1 MSTCGRCRPELAA
14 DSPSRFR
21 QSQQILK
28 LHHGRRHTTP
38 EGELQVACAELSSL
52 PSGRHY
58 ISRSMLLEQSPA
70 ATWQPPHTW
79 RNSDASDDSFSRAS
93 HNFPFPQALGATF
106 FPAFSTVRFLGH
118 FLDSLP
124 DRSLADMAPSSH
136 VVIASVT
143 VCAVV
148 AIGVCYLCMRKKRRD
163 GDGYDGPGQPSA
175 GTAAAGGAA
184 AAANGESR
192 VPLLFSQDW
201 GDESEDIE
209 QQSFPPSQPSASA
222 DQQAAAEAEAAEAAR
237 AARQKQW
244 EEERRQAEAE
254 AAEEAAAAAAAAN
267 KRARK
272 EGGGRQG
279 RVKFGESTVREYDAG
294 EGMDGEESA
303 EAAAASAA
311 AAPAA
316 AVPDA
321 AAAAKKK
328 AARRE
333 GGSGAG
339 RMEPRWC
346 WIGGDQSVAWA
357 SSGQQ
362 TGAHER
368 MRSFTAGATLVLEVI
383 SGPPSGGKLVLK
395 NEKLG
400 LGSLGARATLVLEVI
415 SGPASGGKL
424 VLKHEHLEWSH
435 GRPPATI
442 GRSRCSLQVL
452 TSTPFEISI
461 PTPPSST
468 LFSHSGATLVLEVIS
483 GPASGGKLVLK
494 NEKLEPWPSATI
506 GRVKANDLQ
515 LNDGEVSSKH
525 AYVTWN
531 ALSGRWEVVDR
542 GSLNGMLL
550 NDEAINAEADEDGER
565 TEGRDLSGRWE
576 VVDRGSLNGTLL
588 NDEAINAEADE
599 DGERTEGRPCQL
611 ADGDVITCG
620 SQSRILTPAT
630 GRCPGTPC
638 DIAIAA
644 DPMRARK
651 GGKPLPSRA
660 PNTMPSRILSALLF
674 LPADPMRARKGGKP
688 LPMEDVPL
696 CEWPLRGL
704 QDCGAATAASSKGGK
719 PRPMEDVPLCEW
731 PLRGL
736 QDMGICCVFDGH
748 AGRQCAD
755 NVKRI
760 FPEKLS
766 QELLKGGKH
775 VVVRMSCPRAPQGG
789 KHVVVRMSCNATDVL
804 RAAFKAT
811 EEELNNEDEGCT
823 ATVLLVWRAFQPPH
837 RVWVQAGNLGDSHC
851 VLGLGSASE
860 EGVVQMTEDHRLTGP
875 VEKGR
880 LASIGKPM
888 RDGDTRLCAVE
899 KGRLAS
905 IGKPM
910 RDGDTRLC
918 GAIKGQC
925 EGLKGVWRRGAVGL
939 WGPPLAHTL
948 HSHRFP
954 AHLPLLFP
962 NAGMNI
968 ARVFGDKFLKQQD
981 VGLSSDP
988 FIHAPLQLPVP
999 EEGGTSKPVIA
1010 VIASAGGGAG
1020 GGGFDGD
1027 SRSDPRIGSSSRV
1040 VSAREVSR
1048 GADAEG
1054 GISDRD
1060 SAELKLRGSSVEV
1073 DEDEE
1078 KDDADEGTNELPA
1091 HALANADAISADV
1104 AELTSALEEEESGL
1118 GLHPELDVEGLE
1130 HIIDMGRRLE
1140 GMPRRV
1146 QRFMFEKM
1154 LKVKPGRPPSM
1165 QRLKRVRVYIEYAF
1179 PSKPVPPRFSPSLL
1193 PTASPLR
1200 FSPPLLPSASPLR
1213 FSPPLLP
1220 SASPLRFSPPL
1231 LPSASPLRFSPP
1243 LLPSASPLRFSPP
1256 LLPSAS
1262 PLRFSPPLLPSLPR
1276 YSFERQHS

>member
-1 MSTCGRCRPELAA
+1 MADAHSLGDKDQSVVSLAVGLLAPAAPPTVPPPAGAAGEGGAAGAGSATPAAPFLSCSGHFSQLRHQARARTRVFNSKSGDFSGSHGDGAMAMASKQGLAVGLQGVENGAHVDRGNVVLCTALTASGGSSISISSSSIEPPRDLRRSFPGALPRAAATPADDGTRSAVDALGKSEASGGSEADGNGKVEDLGVTGRSVAAVAAMAIAPEANSSHPGNIHSTARCGIFRPEFTSSL
-14 DSPSRFR
+14 SSRFENLR
-21 QSQQILK
+21 EPASRSLNRIMASGSQLLK
-28 LHHGRRHTTP
+28 ELNLKVQ
-38 EGELQVACAELSSL
+38 ELQVACAELSSL
-52 PSGRHY
+52 PSGRY
-58 ISRSMLLEQSPA
+58 AQGKEARGALKISPA
-70 ATWQPPHTW
+70 ATWQPPHPW
-79 RNSDASDDSFSRAS
+79 RNSDAADSSFSRAN

-106 FPAFSTVRFLGH
+106 FPAFSTVRFLEH
-118 FLDSLP
+118 FLDSHP
-124 DRSLADMAPSSH
+124 DRPLAGMAPSSH

-163 GDGYDGPGQPSA
+163 GDGYDGPSQSSSA
-175 GTAAAGGAA
+175 TGAAGGAA
-184 AAANGESR
+184 AGNGETR

-201 GDESEDIE
+201 GDENEDIE

-254 AAEEAAAAAAAAN
+254 AAEEVAAAAAAAN

-294 EGMDGEESA
+294 EGADGEGDA

-311 AAPAA
+311 AVAAA

-333 GGSGAG
+333 G
-339 RMEPRWC
+339 
-346 WIGGDQSVAWA
+346 
-357 SSGQQ
+357 
-362 TGAHER
+362 
-368 MRSFTAGATLVLEVI
+368 
-383 SGPPSGGKLVLK
+383 
-395 NEKLG
+395 
-400 LGSLGARATLVLEVI
+400 ATLVLEVI
-415 SGPASGGKL
+415 SGPASG
-424 VLKHEHLEWSH
+424 
-435 GRPPATI
+435 
-442 GRSRCSLQVL
+442 SR
-452 TSTPFEISI
+452 
-461 PTPPSST
+461 
-468 LFSHSGATLVLEVIS
+468 
-483 GPASGGKLVLK
+483 LVLK

-542 GSLNGMLL
+542 GSLNG
-550 NDEAINAEADEDGER
+550 
-565 TEGRDLSGRWE
+565 
-576 VVDRGSLNGTLL
+576 TLL
-588 NDEAINAEADE
+588 NDEAINAEADDE
-599 DGERTEGRPCQL
+599 GERTEGRPCQL

-620 SQSRILTPAT
+620 SQSRILVRLLADTSKVERP
-630 GRCPGTPC
+630 CPDAPC

-651 GGKPLPSRA
+651 GGKPL
-660 PNTMPSRILSALLF
+660 
-674 LPADPMRARKGGKP
+674 
-688 LPMEDVPL
+688 
-696 CEWPLRGL
+696 
-704 QDCGAATAASSKGGK
+704 
-719 PRPMEDVPLCEW
+719 PMEDVPLCEW

-775 VVVRMSCPRAPQGG
+775 VVVRMSC
-789 KHVVVRMSCNATDVL
+789 NATDVL

-837 RVWVQAGNLGDSHC
+837 RVWVQAANLGDSHC

-888 RDGDTRLCAVE
+888 RDGDTRLC
-899 KGRLAS
+899 
-905 IGKPM
+905 
-910 RDGDTRLC
+910 
-918 GAIKGQC
+918 
-925 EGLKGVWRRGAVGL
+925 
-939 WGPPLAHTL
+939 
-948 HSHRFP
+948 
-954 AHLPLLFP
+954 
-962 NAGMNI
+962 GMNI

-999 EEGGTSKPVIA
+999 EEGGTSKPVIG
-1010 VIASAGGGAG
+1010 VIASDGLWDVMSVKRAIQVALEAPILSQPFAISHRLLTTASSSAVG
-1020 GGGFDGD
+1020 GGGGDGGGFGGD
-1027 SRSDPRIGSSSRV
+1027 SRSDSRIGSSSRV
-1040 VSAREVSR
+1040 VSAREVSG
-1048 GADAEG
+1048 GADAGG
-1054 GISDRD
+1054 GISERE
-1060 SAELKLRGSSVEV
+1060 SAELKLRGSSADV

-1078 KDDADEGTNELPA
+1078 TDDVDERTNELPA

-1104 AELTSALEEEESGL
+1104 AELTSALEEEEAGL

-1165 QRLKRVRVYIEYAF
+1165 QRLKRQFQMRIVDVNRTAKVTKGGKVLSFTALVVCGNGQGTVGYGKGKSAEMGLAVDKAYLRALRNLHYFDRFRGRTIAEPQMAKYGKTKVYMWPARKGSGMSAGSTLAGILRLAGFQAVKTKVIGSRHPHNTVKAAF
-1179 PSKPVPPRFSPSLL
+1179 QALSMV
-1193 PTASPLR
+1193 TAKAETSQMQPLHI
-1200 FSPPLLPSASPLR
+1200 SA
-1213 FSPPLLP
+1213 
-1220 SASPLRFSPPL
+1220 
-1231 LPSASPLRFSPP
+1231 
-1243 LLPSASPLRFSPP
+1243 
-1256 LLPSAS
+1256 
-1262 PLRFSPPLLPSLPR
+1262 
-1276 YSFERQHS
+1276 

>member
-1 MSTCGRCRPELAA
+1 
-14 DSPSRFR
+14 
-21 QSQQILK
+21 
-28 LHHGRRHTTP
+28 
-38 EGELQVACAELSSL
+38 
-52 PSGRHY
+52 
-58 ISRSMLLEQSPA
+58 
-70 ATWQPPHTW
+70 
-79 RNSDASDDSFSRAS
+79 
-93 HNFPFPQALGATF
+93 
-106 FPAFSTVRFLGH
+106 
-118 FLDSLP
+118 
-124 DRSLADMAPSSH
+124 MAPSSH

-163 GDGYDGPGQPSA
+163 GDGYDGPGQAPA
-175 GTAAAGGAA
+175 GTAATAGAA
-184 AAANGESR
+184 AAANGETR

-254 AAEEAAAAAAAAN
+254 AAEEAAAVAAAAN

-294 EGMDGEESA
+294 EGMDGEGDG

-311 AAPAA
+311 AAVPAA

-333 GGSGAG
+333 G
-339 RMEPRWC
+339 
-346 WIGGDQSVAWA
+346 
-357 SSGQQ
+357 
-362 TGAHER
+362 
-368 MRSFTAGATLVLEVI
+368 
-383 SGPPSGGKLVLK
+383 
-395 NEKLG
+395 
-400 LGSLGARATLVLEVI
+400 ATLVLEVI
-415 SGPASGGKL
+415 SGPASGG
-424 VLKHEHLEWSH
+424 
-435 GRPPATI
+435 R
-442 GRSRCSLQVL
+442 
-452 TSTPFEISI
+452 
-461 PTPPSST
+461 
-468 LFSHSGATLVLEVIS
+468 
-483 GPASGGKLVLK
+483 LVLK

-542 GSLNGMLL
+542 GSLNG
-550 NDEAINAEADEDGER
+550 
-565 TEGRDLSGRWE
+565 
-576 VVDRGSLNGTLL
+576 TLL

-599 DGERTEGRPCQL
+599 EGERTEGRPCQL

-620 SQSRILTPAT
+620 SQSRILVRLLADTSKVEHP
-630 GRCPGTPC
+630 CPDAPC
-638 DIAIAA
+638 EIAIAA

-651 GGKPLPSRA
+651 GGKQL
-660 PNTMPSRILSALLF
+660 
-674 LPADPMRARKGGKP
+674 
-688 LPMEDVPL
+688 
-696 CEWPLRGL
+696 
-704 QDCGAATAASSKGGK
+704 
-719 PRPMEDVPLCEW
+719 PMEDVPLCEW

-766 QELLKGGKH
+766 QELLK
-775 VVVRMSCPRAPQGG
+775 GG

-888 RDGDTRLCAVE
+888 RDGDTRLC
-899 KGRLAS
+899 
-905 IGKPM
+905 
-910 RDGDTRLC
+910 
-918 GAIKGQC
+918 
-925 EGLKGVWRRGAVGL
+925 
-939 WGPPLAHTL
+939 
-948 HSHRFP
+948 
-954 AHLPLLFP
+954 
-962 NAGMNI
+962 GMNI

-999 EEGGTSKPVIA
+999 EEGGTSKPVIG
-1010 VIASAGGGAG
+1010 VIASDGLWDVMSVKRAIQVALEARKEQEEAGVE
-1020 GGGFDGD
+1020 
-1027 SRSDPRIGSSSRV
+1027 GS
-1040 VSAREVSR
+1040 A
-1048 GADAEG
+1048 AE
-1054 GISDRD
+1054 
-1060 SAELKLRGSSVEV
+1060 AM
-1073 DEDEE
+1073 
-1078 KDDADEGTNELPA
+1078 A
-1091 HALANADAISADV
+1091 
-1104 AELTSALEEEESGL
+1104 SALVAKARTLRTHDNTTVVG
-1118 GLHPELDVEGLE
+1118 
-1130 HIIDMGRRLE
+1130 ID
-1140 GMPRRV
+1140 
-1146 QRFMFEKM
+1146 FTAM
-1154 LKVKPGRPPSM
+1154 LQG
-1165 QRLKRVRVYIEYAF
+1165 
-1179 PSKPVPPRFSPSLL
+1179 
-1193 PTASPLR
+1193 TA
-1200 FSPPLLPSASPLR
+1200 
-1213 FSPPLLP
+1213 
-1220 SASPLRFSPPL
+1220 
-1231 LPSASPLRFSPP
+1231 
-1243 LLPSASPLRFSPP
+1243 
-1256 LLPSAS
+1256 
-1262 PLRFSPPLLPSLPR
+1262 
-1276 YSFERQHS
+1276 

>member
-1 MSTCGRCRPELAA
+1 
-14 DSPSRFR
+14 
-21 QSQQILK
+21 
-28 LHHGRRHTTP
+28 
-38 EGELQVACAELSSL
+38 
-52 PSGRHY
+52 
-58 ISRSMLLEQSPA
+58 
-70 ATWQPPHTW
+70 
-79 RNSDASDDSFSRAS
+79 
-93 HNFPFPQALGATF
+93 
-106 FPAFSTVRFLGH
+106 
-118 FLDSLP
+118 
-124 DRSLADMAPSSH
+124 MAPSSH

-163 GDGYDGPGQPSA
+163 GDGYDGPGQAPA
-175 GTAAAGGAA
+175 GTAATAGAA
-184 AAANGESR
+184 AAANGETR

-254 AAEEAAAAAAAAN
+254 AAEEAAAVAAAAN

-294 EGMDGEESA
+294 EGMDGEGDG

-311 AAPAA
+311 AAVPAA

-333 GGSGAG
+333 G
-339 RMEPRWC
+339 
-346 WIGGDQSVAWA
+346 
-357 SSGQQ
+357 
-362 TGAHER
+362 
-368 MRSFTAGATLVLEVI
+368 
-383 SGPPSGGKLVLK
+383 
-395 NEKLG
+395 
-400 LGSLGARATLVLEVI
+400 ATLVLEVI
-415 SGPASGGKL
+415 SGPASGG
-424 VLKHEHLEWSH
+424 
-435 GRPPATI
+435 R
-442 GRSRCSLQVL
+442 
-452 TSTPFEISI
+452 
-461 PTPPSST
+461 
-468 LFSHSGATLVLEVIS
+468 
-483 GPASGGKLVLK
+483 LVLK

-542 GSLNGMLL
+542 GSLNG
-550 NDEAINAEADEDGER
+550 
-565 TEGRDLSGRWE
+565 
-576 VVDRGSLNGTLL
+576 TLL

-599 DGERTEGRPCQL
+599 EGERTEGRPCQL

-620 SQSRILTPAT
+620 SQSRILVRLLADTSKVEHP
-630 GRCPGTPC
+630 CPDAPC

-651 GGKPLPSRA
+651 GGKPL
-660 PNTMPSRILSALLF
+660 
-674 LPADPMRARKGGKP
+674 
-688 LPMEDVPL
+688 
-696 CEWPLRGL
+696 
-704 QDCGAATAASSKGGK
+704 
-719 PRPMEDVPLCEW
+719 PMEDVPLCEW

-766 QELLKGGKH
+766 QELLK
-775 VVVRMSCPRAPQGG
+775 GG

-888 RDGDTRLCAVE
+888 RDGDTRLC
-899 KGRLAS
+899 
-905 IGKPM
+905 
-910 RDGDTRLC
+910 
-918 GAIKGQC
+918 
-925 EGLKGVWRRGAVGL
+925 
-939 WGPPLAHTL
+939 
-948 HSHRFP
+948 
-954 AHLPLLFP
+954 
-962 NAGMNI
+962 GMNI

-999 EEGGTSKPVIA
+999 EEGGTSKPVIG
-1010 VIASAGGGAG
+1010 VIASDGLWDVMSVKRAIQVALEARKEQEEAGVE
-1020 GGGFDGD
+1020 
-1027 SRSDPRIGSSSRV
+1027 GS
-1040 VSAREVSR
+1040 A
-1048 GADAEG
+1048 AE
-1054 GISDRD
+1054 
-1060 SAELKLRGSSVEV
+1060 AM
-1073 DEDEE
+1073 
-1078 KDDADEGTNELPA
+1078 A
-1091 HALANADAISADV
+1091 
-1104 AELTSALEEEESGL
+1104 SALVAKARTLRTHDNTTVVG
-1118 GLHPELDVEGLE
+1118 
-1130 HIIDMGRRLE
+1130 ID
-1140 GMPRRV
+1140 
-1146 QRFMFEKM
+1146 FTAM
-1154 LKVKPGRPPSM
+1154 LQG
-1165 QRLKRVRVYIEYAF
+1165 
-1179 PSKPVPPRFSPSLL
+1179 
-1193 PTASPLR
+1193 TA
-1200 FSPPLLPSASPLR
+1200 
-1213 FSPPLLP
+1213 
-1220 SASPLRFSPPL
+1220 
-1231 LPSASPLRFSPP
+1231 
-1243 LLPSASPLRFSPP
+1243 
-1256 LLPSAS
+1256 
-1262 PLRFSPPLLPSLPR
+1262 
-1276 YSFERQHS
+1276 